1 MSDLPQLNFRVESV
15 EKGLDR
21 EIAKREEANKYMHR
35 MVEDVQTRYHDIAL
49 SFGRMEAAFVE
60 HTKDDKQMVITM
72 GDLDKRLRMIERL
85 TWIAIGGVTV
95 IGALTA
101 LYGTYLVKLMTP

>member
-15 EKGLDR
+15 EKGMDR

-35 MVEDVQTRYHDIAL
+35 MVEDVQARYHDIAL
-49 SFGRMEAAFVE
+49 SFGRMESAFIE

-85 TWIAIGGVTV
+85 TWIAIGGVVV
-95 IGALTA
+95 IGGMVAVFGSAILK
-101 LYGTYLVKLMTP
+101 YLK